1 MPSLDGYSL
10 NEKMDK
16 KFEEINEKIE
26 AVHWRVET
34 EINELKTRFASLY
47 EKQEEQ
53 KNKFFSKPKVKEEPV
68 VEAPKEESAKKGW
81 FGSLKQVK

>member
-26 AVHWRVET
+26 AVHFRIET
-34 EINELKTRFASLY
+34 EIQELKAKFAALY

-53 KNKFFSKPKVKEEPV
+53 KTKFFSKPKAKEEPV
-68 VEAPKEESAKKGW
+68 VETAKEEPVKKGW
-81 FGSLKQVK
+81 FGR

>member
-26 AVHWRVET
+26 AVHFRIET
-34 EINELKTRFASLY
+34 EMQELKAKFASLY
-47 EKQEEQ
+47 AKQEEQ
-53 KNKFFSKPKVKEEPV
+53 KNKFFSKPK
-68 VEAPKEESAKKGW
+68 APKEESAKKGW
-81 FGSLKQVK
+81 FGR